1 MRIMEE
7 TTQYTLLKIIN
18 DGGWTMIP
26 LAACSLIAV
35 AIIIER
41 FFWGPRLSRTMP
53 EALQQDVASLIGQNK
68 FDEVLGL
75 CRASSAPL
83 AKIIVTALRN
93 AQRPRQELIE
103 ALELTGRQEAQ
114 SLLKGLGS
122 LSTIAAISPLLGLLG
137 TVFGMIQTFSVISQ
151 HGVGN
156 ANLLSAGISEA
167 LISTAAGLTIALPV
181 VVFHRYFQ
189 HQTQKITF
197 AMESY
202 ALNLIDTI
210 QHSQSEQKKTGTLN

>member
-1 MRIMEE
+1 MEE
-7 TTQYTLLKIIN
+7 TTQYTLLKILN

-35 AIIIER
+35 AVIIER

-53 EALQQDVASLIGQNK
+53 EELQKEVASLIRQGK

-75 CRASSAPL
+75 CRASNSPL
-83 AKIIVTALRN
+83 ARIIVTALRN
-93 AQRPRQELIE
+93 ADRPRQELIE
-103 ALELTGRQEAQ
+103 ALELTGRKEAQ
-114 SLLKGLGS
+114 SLLKGLS
-122 LSTIAAISPLLGLLG
+122 ILSTIAAISPLLGLLG
-137 TVFGMIQTFSVISQ
+137 TVFGMIETFSVISQ

-181 VVFHRYFQ
+181 VVFYRYFL
-189 HQTQKITF
+189 HQTQKLTLD
-197 AMESY
+197 MESY
-202 ALNLIDTI
+202 ALNLLDTI
-210 QHSQSEQKKTGTLN
+210 GANKGEQKKTGTDN